1 MSKTTPRKWTN
12 IAAICIQHEHISSFS
27 EREVESVSVSPMID
41 LLFCLRPLIL
51 TIVRFCSQAGLDPD
65 ILLENLTAADVKSWF
80 DWIEKNFEG
89 SIKAHSTLANY
100 WRTLKRLY
108 FMQNRH
114 EMETRMQGDCLNMSD
129 SFLDEAASTL
139 C

>member
-1 MSKTTPRKWTN
+1 M
-12 IAAICIQHEHISSFS
+12 
-27 EREVESVSVSPMID
+27 ESVSVSPMID

-65 ILLENLTAADVKSWF
+65 ILLENLTAADAKSWF
-80 DWIEKNFEG
+80 DWIKKNFEG
-89 SIKAHSTLANY
+89 SIKAHSALANY